1 MDKKYLLNLE
11 NLYIKAFYPMSQ
23 GTKRVWIMKK
33 TGGNVWIINLFYNER
48 KKSLNKLQKIVR
60 RSVNNSSKLD
70 FVVLMD
76 STEILAHANISE
88 KSKQYSEWWL
98 NIFYFILDHMF

>member
-1 MDKKYLLNLE
+1 MTVTYKE
-11 NLYIKAFYPMSQ
+11 YPN
-23 GTKRVWIMKK
+23 KFKIV
-33 TGGNVWIINLFYNER
+33 YE
-48 KKSLNKLQKIVR
+48 KSLNKLQKIVR

-88 KSKQYSEWWL
+88 KSKQYSE
-98 NIFYFILDHMF
+98 